1 VLFFCLI
8 CGASRA
14 AAQSQASTGQI
25 SGSVRDSNGAAI
37 PNATVRVTDTRTGVE
52 RTITTND
59 DGLYTVVLLPPST
72 YTVSAHAA
80 NFAEATASDVVVN
93 VGRTTD
99 VNLTL
104 GVGTVQEAVTVTAD
118 SIQVTRSETDAVVNE
133 TAIDNLPINGRRFQ
147 DFVTLTPTAQ
157 VDPQRGQISL
167 SGQRGINS
175 NINVDGVDYNQPFF
189 GGIRGG
195 ERSNAAFTIPQEA
208 IQEFQVV
215 PSGYSAEF
223 GRSSG
228 GVVNAVTKSGTNEI
242 RGSAF
247 YLIRPERMAAKN
259 DFIRANERSRGV
271 DIVPAPTQQQFG
283 GSIGGPLRKDKA
295 FYFFAFEQ
303 QLFSADRKVLF
314 GSLNSLVTRSPAN
327 AEAFDFYRSLETDYE
342 QTNNA
347 LAGLGRLDFQVNQ
360 NNRLSVRYNFSQNK
374 ALNANATGET
384 TLNPIVNRALS
395 NNGTERDRNNI
406 GVIQLSTV
414 FSPSVV
420 NELRFQYAREDR
432 PRPANALSPL
442 VTASGVGN
450 YGTVNFLPTT
460 QYDKRIQV
468 ADSVNYI
475 VGDHAI
481 KIGGEFSNIL
491 ANQIFGFNQFGV
503 YNPGTGTADQ
513 QLQVLALTPG
523 VSTDRRFDVTSAS
536 YLRQIG
542 NLFAEYSVQEFS
554 LFAQDSW
561 RIRPNFTLNYGLRWE
576 AQINPAP
583 QANNEP
589 LITLVRGVVFPNGRT
604 FDPTFIP
611 DQDDQFGPR
620 LGFAWDPFSNG
631 KTVIRAFSGLY
642 YARTPLLLLAGPFN
656 NFRLPPGDL
665 SVRLPF
671 ALPANF
677 NQAAFEAANP
687 QYVAAGLRGLP
698 PNTIYR
704 QFRLIGIDLNTFS
717 LGNLPNVTPAQIQQ
731 IASILNPTF
740 NPTVTGLQPIAIAP
754 DFKNPR
760 SFQYGG
766 AVEHEIRRGLTV
778 GIDYAQVNT
787 SHLQRNRDINFF
799 PPVPSGPAQRPIYSS
814 TRPVPQLGSVQV
826 RESTAR
832 SLFQGLTFRTRI
844 NTRRMQLNAFYT
856 LSRTL
861 SDDDNERDAGGAVYD
876 DSFNLATEY
885 NYSRLDRR
893 HQFVANPV
901 VFLPFGFEVA
911 SAIRLRSGVPV
922 NPGVNGDLNNNSV
935 FSDRPYSAPGVSFK
949 RNSFRNRPIYETD
962 LRVQKGFNFDEN
974 RRLIFSAEF
983 FNLFNAQ
990 NLQYSGSDVTQYC
1003 NTVNAACGL
1012 SGAPTNPNFLKI
1024 FDQNGNYILTN
1035 TLGSVNL
1042 VFQAQL
1048 GVRLQF

>member
-1 VLFFCLI
+1 
-8 CGASRA
+8 
-14 AAQSQASTGQI
+14 
-25 SGSVRDSNGAAI
+25 
-37 PNATVRVTDTRTGVE
+37 
-52 RTITTND
+52 
-59 DGLYTVVLLPPST
+59 
-72 YTVSAHAA
+72 
-80 NFAEATASDVVVN
+80 
-93 VGRTTD
+93 
-99 VNLTL
+99 
-104 GVGTVQEAVTVTAD
+104 
-118 SIQVTRSETDAVVNE
+118 
-133 TAIDNLPINGRRFQ
+133 
-147 DFVTLTPTAQ
+147 
-157 VDPQRGQISL
+157 
-167 SGQRGINS
+167 
-175 NINVDGVDYNQPFF
+175 
-189 GGIRGG
+189 
-195 ERSNAAFTIPQEA
+195 
-208 IQEFQVV
+208 
-215 PSGYSAEF
+215 
-223 GRSSG
+223 
-228 GVVNAVTKSGTNEI
+228 
-242 RGSAF
+242 
-247 YLIRPERMAAKN
+247 
-259 DFIRANERSRGV
+259 
-271 DIVPAPTQQQFG
+271 
-283 GSIGGPLRKDKA
+283 
-295 FYFFAFEQ
+295 
-303 QLFSADRKVLF
+303 
-314 GSLNSLVTRSPAN
+314 
-327 AEAFDFYRSLETDYE
+327 
-342 QTNNA
+342 
-347 LAGLGRLDFQVNQ
+347 
-360 NNRLSVRYNFSQNK
+360 
-374 ALNANATGET
+374 
-384 TLNPIVNRALS
+384 
-395 NNGTERDRNNI
+395 
-406 GVIQLSTV
+406 
-414 FSPSVV
+414 
-420 NELRFQYAREDR
+420 
-432 PRPANALSPL
+432 
-442 VTASGVGN
+442 
-450 YGTVNFLPTT
+450 
-460 QYDKRIQV
+460 
-468 ADSVNYI
+468 
-475 VGDHAI
+475 
-481 KIGGEFSNIL
+481 
-491 ANQIFGFNQFGV
+491 
-503 YNPGTGTADQ
+503 
-513 QLQVLALTPG
+513 
-523 VSTDRRFDVTSAS
+523 
-536 YLRQIG
+536 
-542 NLFAEYSVQEFS
+542 
-554 LFAQDSW
+554 
-561 RIRPNFTLNYGLRWE
+561 
-576 AQINPAP
+576 
-583 QANNEP
+583 
-589 LITLVRGVVFPNGRT
+589 
-604 FDPTFIP
+604 
-611 DQDDQFGPR
+611 
-620 LGFAWDPFSNG
+620 
-631 KTVIRAFSGLY
+631 
-642 YARTPLLLLAGPFN
+642 
-656 NFRLPPGDL
+656 
-665 SVRLPF
+665 
-671 ALPANF
+671 
-677 NQAAFEAANP
+677 
-687 QYVAAGLRGLP
+687 
-698 PNTIYR
+698 
-704 QFRLIGIDLNTFS
+704 LIGIDLNTFS